1 MRPVATLISTVVMA
15 LGAIG
20 LAVAAPGTGRQSLPE
35 VQFESASGALSIANS
50 RAGQAVFSAGA
61 MRPGEGVSGTVQI
74 GNDGELPGRFN
85 VRASG
90 VNDIAGPDGGLLSER
105 VELVLFD
112 VTRVQNPIT
121 VYAGTPAD
129 FDSVDLGVF
138 APGASRSYLFA
149 ATLPDGDPQSDNLYQ
164 GSALGLGF
172 EWQATAVASAT
183 PTPTPT
189 SVPTGPAQDAPVP
202 VPTPVPPVATPA
214 PSLGDILGLPSA
226 DTCIKKG
233 KLTFRLKAPAGT
245 RVVSATLK
253 ANGRTKARFKGS
265 KANRKITLGGLGK
278 KTAKVAISVKASN
291 GKTYSAARTY
301 KPCR

>member
-1 MRPVATLISTVVMA
+1 MRPVVTLIATVVMA

-20 LAVAAPGTGRQSLPE
+20 LAVAAPGSGRQSLPE
-35 VQFESASGALSIANS
+35 VEFKSASGALAIANS
-50 RAGQAVFSAGA
+50 RAGQAVFSATA

-74 GNDGELPGRFN
+74 GNDGELPGRFK

-90 VNDIAGPDGGLLSER
+90 VNDVAGPNGGLLSER

-112 VTRVQNPIT
+112 VTNVQHPIT

-129 FDSVDLGVF
+129 FDLIDLGVF

-149 ATLPDGDPQSDNLYQ
+149 ATLPDGNPQSDNLYQ
-164 GSALGLGF
+164 GAALGLGF
-172 EWQATAVASAT
+172 EWQASAVASSTPT

-189 SVPTGPAQDAPVP
+189 SVPTGPAQDAPAP
-202 VPTPVPPVATPA
+202 VPTPTPTTPA
-214 PSLGDILGLPSA
+214 PSLEDVLGLPSA
-226 DTCIKKG
+226 TTCVKKG
-233 KLTFRLKAPAGT
+233 KLTFRLSAPAGT

-253 ANGRTKARFKGS
+253 VNGRTKARFKGS

-278 KTAKVAISVKASN
+278 KSAKVTISVKASN
-291 GKTYSAARTY
+291 GKTYTATRTY
-301 KPCR
+301 KPCK